1 MSPTPFTANTL
12 DLSAVS
18 GIDDPMI
25 TQLRERGRTT
35 TLDLSAGYAQY
46 VPQRP
51 GGYLRLSMHD
61 INEDRRARKEASGRK
76 SAIERQTEDIEAKR
90 QALGWGPFADL
101 YIDDDTSAYK
111 KKRITRPD
119 GGVDWVVLRKDFQ
132 RMLKDL
138 LNGVIDGIIFYDL
151 DRLVRQPRDLEDLAN
166 VVNEVK
172 RPAIGATSELNLVRE
187 SDCNMARVMCVMLL
201 KQSQDTARRA
211 ARETLAA
218 AEVGIP
224 IGRIG
229 YGWVRKGKDAGKEIK
244 EEGDVVRRIFS
255 ERTEKDEKTGL
266 YGTPSS
272 ITRGL
277 TLSGIPSPDG
287 GGWTTATV
295 KLILAN
301 PRYAGMV
308 LYSGRHRLEPSKQ
321 HDGISKLLTD
331 EHGNPIMGTWD
342 AIVTPHTWFKAQ
354 AIRKAE
360 LDANNID
367 TRPVGGHE
375 YGKYLLTGIVRC
387 YKCKKPMEGR
397 WNGKAKYHQYRC
409 QSRGRNGACG
419 STARKMAP
427 LDDLINILMEEFLVE
442 KLGVSLNEGNEE
454 DKEITEQRAE
464 LEEQKS
470 AAIEEKEQLK
480 GKWERGELADVGWS
494 NEDYYEHIG
503 VISKKIRELIEKL
516 EDLGSTPDPQAVEND
531 LMLWRSGNNVE
542 KRAIIKRYM
551 KHIQLLK
558 GPKGRGKFDPDT
570 VIPIWREQ
578 GGRPAGRTPEE
589 ATADAPA
596 PH

>member
-61 INEDRRARKEASGRK
+61 INEERRARKEASKRK
-76 SAIERQTEDIEAKR
+76 TAIERQTEDIEAKR

-201 KQSQDTARRA
+201 KQSQDTARRV
-211 ARETLAA
+211 ARDTLAA

-224 IGRIG
+224 IGRLG
-229 YGWVRKGKDAGKEIK
+229 YGWVRKGEDVGTKI
-244 EEGDVVRRIFS
+244 EEEAEVVRRIFR
-255 ERTEKDEKTGL
+255 ELVEKN
-266 YGTPSS
+266 GTPSS

-277 TLSGIPSPDG
+277 TLSKIPSPG
-287 GGWTTATV
+287 GGDWTTATV
-295 KLILAN
+295 KLILSN

-321 HDGISKLLTD
+321 HDGMSKLLTD
-331 EHGNPIMGTWD
+331 ETGNPVMGTWD
-342 AIVTPHTWFKAQ
+342 EIVSPQTWFKAQ
-354 AIRKAE
+354 GILKARQE
-360 LDANNID
+360 QNGVD
-367 TRPVGGHE
+367 TTPVGGHE

-387 YKCKKPMEGR
+387 YKCEKPMEGR
-397 WNGKAKYHQYRC
+397 WNGQAKYHVYRC
-409 QSRGRNGACG
+409 PSRGRNGACG
-419 STARKMAP
+419 STSRKMKP
-427 LDDLINILMEEFLVE
+427 LDDLIDILMEEFLIE
-442 KLGVSLNEGNEE
+442 KLGVSLNESDEE
-454 DKEITEQRAE
+454 DEEIIEQRAE
-464 LEEQKS
+464 LEAQKS

-480 GKWERGELADVGWS
+480 GKWERGELSDVGWS

-503 VISKKIRELIEKL
+503 VISKKIRELVEKL
-516 EDLGSTPDPQAVEND
+516 DGLDSAPDPQAVEND
-531 LMLWRSGNNVE
+531 LMLWRSGDNVE
-542 KRAIIKRYM
+542 KRVIIKRYM

-578 GGRPAGRTPEE
+578 GGRPSGRTPEE
-589 ATADAPA
+589 ATADVPA